1 MHNFY
6 CYKSFIGL
14 IPYCSKTELLNQQ
27 GVGYLQHGD
36 QTWRASLAHF
46 VYSTIKCLKKQ
57 NGLSYWDFSSV
68 ANWQQTA
75 WFSDLAKMASFVPSL
90 PFPTTPPLSP
100 LLLHPSSPPPLFV
113 MRIVVLLCSP
123 IFDWLTD
130 WFKRRRLSI
139 VIRERHKKEVMF
151 KFYCKTDNRRL
162 LFVKP
167 HLKWPNTMNT
177 FKEGRFYVERCNLTS
192 LSFEVLI

>member
-1 MHNFY
+1 MFEKTKWSILLRFLVCCKLATN
-6 CYKSFIGL
+6 SL
-14 IPYCSKTELLNQQ
+14 ILWPSEDGKFRT
-27 GVGYLQHGD
+27 
-36 QTWRASLAHF
+36 
-46 VYSTIKCLKKQ
+46 
-57 NGLSYWDFSSV
+57 LSPIPNY
-68 ANWQQTA
+68 T
-75 WFSDLAKMASFVPSL
+75 
-90 PFPTTPPLSP
+90 PLSP